1 MLIFTVMGIS
11 RFISHAISNEF
22 NFLYL
27 IILGLSA
34 MIGGFLGTR
43 YSNRLSPTNLKRLI
57 GIVLAIVAAAIFIS
71 QITELKFLFIYN

>member
-11 RFISHAISNEF
+11 RFIGHAISNEF

-34 MIGGFLGTR
+34 MIGGFLVQDIQIA
-43 YSNRLSPTNLKRLI
+43 L
-57 GIVLAIVAAAIFIS
+57 VQQIS
-71 QITELKFLFIYN
+71 KD

>member
-11 RFISHAISNEF
+11 RFIGHAISNEF

-43 YSNRLSPTNLKRLI
+43 YSNRLSPTNLKKLI
-57 GIVLAIVAAAIFIS
+57 GIVLAIVATNLFIS
-71 QITELKFLFIYN
+71 QVTEL